1 MKNLKH
7 NTTSVVNIN
16 YHIIWCPKYRRSV
29 LVGGVETRLKELLPE
44 LAEESGCTI
53 DTMEVM
59 PDHIHLLVDCKPQ
72 ICLSDAIK
80 VLKGNTARW
89 LFLAHPEIKKQLWG
103 GHLWNPSYFV
113 STVSE
118 RTIDQVER
126 YIKEQKTE

>member
-16 YHIIWCPKYRRSV
+16 YHIIWCPKYRRNV

-59 PDHIHLLVDCKPQ
+59 PDHIH
-72 ICLSDAIK
+72 IF
-80 VLKGNTARW
+80 LKGTPTIPIHLIVKNLKGKSSRILRAEFPYLRKGLPCLWTRSYYC
-89 LFLAHPEIKKQLWG
+89 ETIGCINEETIKK
-103 GHLWNPSYFV
+103 
-113 STVSE
+113 
-118 RTIDQVER
+118 
-126 YIKEQKTE
+126 YIENQKFN

>member
-53 DTMEVM
+53 ETMEVM
-59 PDHIHLLVDCKPQ
+59 PDHIR
-72 ICLSDAIK
+72 IF
-80 VLKGNTARW
+80 LKGTPTIPIHLIVKNLKGKSSRILRAEFPHLKKRLPCLWTRSYYC
-89 LFLAHPEIKKQLWG
+89 ETIGCINEETIKK
-103 GHLWNPSYFV
+103 
-113 STVSE
+113 
-118 RTIDQVER
+118 
-126 YIKEQKTE
+126 YIENQKFN